1 MPTAT
6 SYLLKANKLVARIMG
21 RMGVAML
28 PNVAF
33 KNWGHRTPEPFCF
46 WFGRFGAKTVTGAR
60 DEQHEFRNAASSQA
74 LAQYM

>member
-28 PNVAF
+28 PNVAV
-33 KNWGHRTPEPFCF
+33 KNGGIEHLNHFAV
-46 WFGRFGAKTVTGAR
+46 GSV
-60 DEQHEFRNAASSQA
+60 ASVQK
-74 LAQYM
+74 Q